1 MRIGELAAR
10 SGVAVRML
18 RHYEQKGL
26 LAPRRAANGYRDYDE
41 RDVEQAVLVSS
52 MVRSGLPTRLIVPLL
67 RQKCDAPVLA
77 PDRTDADPDVVTL
90 LRAEAARLDGR
101 IACMS
106 LSRRTIQDYLERFT
120 PDGAAPGRGTRPSA
134 ASRS

>member
-77 PDRTDADPDVVTL
+77 RGRPARRPDRVHEPEPAHDPGL
-90 LRAEAARLDGR
+90 
-101 IACMS
+101 
-106 LSRRTIQDYLERFT
+106 
-120 PDGAAPGRGTRPSA
+120 PGAVHSGRGSA
-134 ASRS
+134 RSRNTTVRSITKLIAVAVPCAITQATV